1 MVDSEICFLSVL
13 TDSLPF
19 IRFTA
24 FHSLVTEN
32 PKEYRYSAYD
42 LQLLTAVSRNR
53 NFRHEGGL
61 VVEFS
66 TIGGFLWLKDTA
78 G

>member
-19 IRFTA
+19 IRFNA
-24 FHSLVTEN
+24 FYSSVTEN

-42 LQLLTAVSRNR
+42 LQLLTAVSY
-53 NFRHEGGL
+53 
-61 VVEFS
+61 
-66 TIGGFLWLKDTA
+66 II
-78 G
+78 